1 MRRLPPY
8 SEEAT
13 EEIWERL
20 DAQIERAREKIIEP
34 ARERLEREVE
44 LRRESLHLWDK
55 GELFR
60 PEHPV
65 TVDVFVAGFPEH
77 LIRAFATRIMGLGLT
92 CNGQTHNADAL
103 AMLSVHHARVLV
115 WNADNQTPGSFYR
128 LAMARQPH
136 LKGVA
141 IGNTRNRTVFERLQ
155 RLGAAA
161 FVPNESAGRRS
172 AEMSTLERC
181 VIQTTVR
188 RERVCPNFEEGHP
201 CRGECASFEDPPRLT
216 QLKRLT
222 H

>member
-20 DAQIERAREKIIEP
+20 DAQIERARQKIIEP

-44 LRRESLHLWDK
+44 LRGETLHLWDE
-55 GELFR
+55 GRLFR

-115 WNADNQTPGSFYR
+115 WNADNRTPGSFFR
-128 LAMARQPH
+128 LAKTRQPH

-141 IGNTRNRTVFERLQ
+141 IGNARNRTVFERLQ
-155 RLGAAA
+155 RSGAAA
-161 FVPNESAGRRS
+161 FVPNESAPRRS

-181 VIQTTVR
+181 VIQTLTR

-216 QLKRLT
+216 QLKRIA